1 MSDPHFSPILV
12 PLGDTSL
19 LVRFGTRLDDGANR
33 RAVAFARQLAAVPP
47 SGVVEV
53 SPSLV
58 SVQLRYDPK
67 VIGFEA
73 LCGDVR
79 LRIGAVEGQ
88 PTPVRR
94 ERIAVRF
101 DGEDLPEVAAALGM
115 NAEAFVAAHNA
126 VPLRVL
132 ATGFAP
138 GFVYCGFHE
147 AALTIAR
154 RTTVRSLVPAG
165 TVLFAAGQT
174 AIAAT
179 PIPTGWHVIGH
190 TAFANF
196 DAGAQPP
203 VRLAAG
209 DEISFEA
216 LS

>member
-1 MSDPHFSPILV
+1 MSDPQFSPILV

-19 LVRFGTRLDDGANR
+19 LVRFGKLLDDGANR
-33 RAVAFARQLAAVPP
+33 RAVAFARQLAAMPP

-79 LRIGAVEGQ
+79 LRTGALEGQ
-88 PTPVRR
+88 ATPVRR

-115 NAEAFVAAHNA
+115 NAKAFVAAHNA

-147 AALTIAR
+147 SALTITR

-209 DEISFEA
+209 DEISFEV
-216 LS
+216 LP